1 MRPIVPAGVAAL
13 AVALLLASSA
23 TAHAQDTPPAHPP
36 AVTPPSDSLTLTLAE
51 AQRRALRDN
60 PEFLADA
67 READVARAQLRQA
80 RLPAFNPEMEVVL
93 PAAATGGGVNEYE
106 ASLGLTLEVAGQRGL
121 RSRAARTGVGRAE
134 AGVRDAGRIRVAE
147 ASAAFYTAVA
157 AQRRLALAE
166 QSLALGDRL
175 FAAVRTQRREGEI
188 SALEANLAEIESGR
202 ARARVLAARREAS
215 GAELELR
222 RVTGLVEGP
231 PLRLGGDLPAAPTPA
246 QLDLAAL
253 TGDALG
259 RRPDVAS
266 AAAAVQELRALG
278 TLARREGLPNLR
290 VAGVAER
297 DTDGGDT
304 RLGVGVGISL
314 PLLNRNQGRV
324 AERRA
329 QAEQAEL
336 RRQALELRVRTQ
348 VADAYRSFVTATEE
362 ATVYER
368 DVLQPARENGALLE
382 TAYRAGKIDLPTL
395 LLLRNQLLE
404 AESGYWDTWLAR
416 HRAFVDLQ
424 SATAMLPSEGLL
436 PNDPSPSD
444 R

>member
-1 MRPIVPAGVAAL
+1 MRSFVFAGVGAL
-13 AVALLLASSA
+13 AAVLLAWSSVA
-23 TAHAQDTPPAHPP
+23 ASAQGTPPLRP
-36 AVTPPSDSLTLTLAE
+36 AADPLPGDSLTLTLSE

-80 RLPAFNPEMEVVL
+80 RLPAFNPELEVVL
-93 PAAATGGGVNEYE
+93 PGAATGAGVNEYE
-106 ASLGLTLEVAGQRGL
+106 ASLGLSLEVAGQRGL
-121 RSRAARTGVGRAE
+121 RSRAARMGVSRAD
-134 AGVRDAGRIRVAE
+134 ASVRDAGRIRVAE
-147 ASAAFYTAVA
+147 ASLAFYAAVA
-157 AQRRLALAE
+157 ARRRLALAD
-166 QSLALGDRL
+166 QALTLGDRL

-188 SALEANLAEIESGR
+188 SVLEANLAEIESGR
-202 ARARVLAARREAS
+202 ARARVLGARREAS
-215 GAELELR
+215 SAELELR
-222 RVTGLVEGP
+222 RVTGLVDGP
-231 PLRLGGDLPAAPTPA
+231 PLRLGSDLPAAPLA
-246 QLDLAAL
+246 ARLDLAAL
-253 TGDALG
+253 TADALG
-259 RRPDVAS
+259 RRPDVTA
-266 AAAAVQELRALG
+266 AAAAVQEFRALG
-278 TLARREGLPNLR
+278 TLARREALPNLR
-290 VAGVAER
+290 LAGVAER

-348 VADAYRSFVTATEE
+348 VADAYRSYVTASEE
-362 ATVYER
+362 AAVYER
-368 DVLQPARENGALLE
+368 DVLQPARENGTLLE

-424 SATAMLPSEGLL
+424 SATATLPSEGMF
-436 PNDPSPSD
+436 PNDQND